1 MLAGLG
7 FGPEELAELRP
18 GIVYLS
24 ISCFGADGPLS
35 YRAGWEQVA
44 QTVTGICHDS
54 GLDRPALAPA
64 AACDYTTGYLGA

>member
-24 ISCFGADGPLS
+24 ISRFGADGPLS
-35 YRAGWEQVA
+35 HRAGWEQVA